1 MSRNMNYKKT
11 SKDFSSLKQQRLKNL
26 LKYITDYSNQ
36 HNDLFSSSAEDRKNC
51 VCELQQRRFLPG
63 NGGEKI
69 TTIQVST
76 NCSEELVKYQRSLE
90 QVRLTSGKDTNSL
103 ACFGLAYLFQ
113 SYFLDFRADRL
124 IHFSDHFFKVY

>member
-63 NGGEKI
+63 SGGEKI

-76 NCSEELVKYQRSLE
+76 ECSEELVKY
-90 QVRLTSGKDTNSL
+90 
-103 ACFGLAYLFQ
+103 
-113 SYFLDFRADRL
+113 
-124 IHFSDHFFKVY
+124 